1 MNIAIDNPRPT
12 SGRVILDK
20 FRMILI
26 SKRKED
32 EMVTTI
38 RLPEELHKKLKREAE
53 QKGMTFNAY
62 VLILLWGLEKKK
74 DS

>member
-1 MNIAIDNPRPT
+1 MGIDNPRPT

-62 VLILLWGLEKKK
+62 VLMLLWGLEKKK